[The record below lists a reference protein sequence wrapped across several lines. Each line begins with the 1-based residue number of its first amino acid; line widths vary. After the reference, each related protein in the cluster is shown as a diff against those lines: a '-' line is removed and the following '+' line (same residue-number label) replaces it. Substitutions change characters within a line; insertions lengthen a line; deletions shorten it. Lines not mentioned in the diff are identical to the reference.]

1 MIDGVEENDVWL
13 NWAYLSR
20 QYPISNIKAIEVVY
34 GPTGTMYGQELLW
47 VPSYYHLSSRER
59 AGDFFKQRE
68 NRNSDLYTNINI
80 GAVHLTQRP

>member
-20 QYPISNIKAIEVVY
+20 QYPISNIKAIELFT
-34 GPTGTMYGQELLW
+34 GPPEPCMAQELLL
-47 VPSYYHLSSRER
+47 VRSTSLHFLGER

-68 NRNSDLYTNINI
+68 NRNSDFMPI
-80 GAVHLTQRP
+80 